1 MLLRDIV
8 RTSQQITQS
17 KGRLAKVTR
26 LSACLRNLGEEE
38 IHIGVNFLAGRLR
51 QGGIGVG
58 AAVLHAAAPDT
69 AASEPSLTLMEV
81 DRAFDTLVRMTGSG
95 SGAERRHL
103 LGTLLSRATP
113 DEQQFLKRLVLG
125 EVRQGA
131 LEGLIVEAIARAA
144 DVPASDVRRAV
155 MLADDLPQVAVA
167 ALRDGRAGLSRFSLQ
182 VLHPIQPMLAQ
193 SADDVADVLDRLHE
207 AAFEYKMDG
216 ARVQVHKLGE
226 DVRVFT
232 RTLND
237 VTSSV
242 PDIVEVVRRLPARS
256 IVLDGEVLAC
266 RPDGHPH
273 PFQITM
279 RRFGRKLDVHQ
290 IRESLPLTPCFFDC
304 LHLDGDDLIDRASTE
319 RVAAMH
325 HALPLPLMT
334 PRLVTSNRTAAEEF
348 LQEALRRGHEGVV
361 AKAVEAAYESGR
373 RGNAWLKV
381 KRVHTLDLL
390 VLAAEWG
397 NGRREGRLS
406 NLHLGARDPVSGGF
420 VMLGKTFKG
429 MTDDMLKWQTETFQR
444 LQTATDG
451 YTVYIRP
458 EVVVEIAFNDIQASP
473 HYPGGLTLR
482 FARVKRYR
490 PDKTSEHADTIDTV
504 RAMYVRQ
511 TQRASS

>member
-131 LEGLIVEAIARAA
+131 LEGLMVEAIARAA

-155 MLADDLPQVAVA
+155 MLADDLPQVAAA

-226 DVRVFT
+226 D
-232 RTLND
+232 
-237 VTSSV
+237 
-242 PDIVEVVRRLPARS
+242 
-256 IVLDGEVLAC
+256 
-266 RPDGHPH
+266 
-273 PFQITM
+273 QII
-279 RRFGRKLDVHQ
+279 GRHV
-290 IRESLPLTPCFFDC
+290 
-304 LHLDGDDLIDRASTE
+304 
-319 RVAAMH
+319 
-325 HALPLPLMT
+325 
-334 PRLVTSNRTAAEEF
+334 
-348 LQEALRRGHEGVV
+348 ALRAVPGPKTDPHLV
-361 AKAVEAAYESGR
+361 A
-373 RGNAWLKV
+373 
-381 KRVHTLDLL
+381 
-390 VLAAEWG
+390 
-397 NGRREGRLS
+397 RLGYGE
-406 NLHLGARDPVSGGF
+406 HPG
-420 VMLGKTFKG
+420 
-429 MTDDMLKWQTETFQR
+429 
-444 LQTATDG
+444 LQ
-451 YTVYIRP
+451 V
-458 EVVVEIAFNDIQASP
+458 
-473 HYPGGLTLR
+473 
-482 FARVKRYR
+482 
-490 PDKTSEHADTIDTV
+490 DTV
-504 RAMYVRQ
+504 AEY
-511 TQRASS
+511 ASQAGCQPVVTALDAIHVPTTRHIGG